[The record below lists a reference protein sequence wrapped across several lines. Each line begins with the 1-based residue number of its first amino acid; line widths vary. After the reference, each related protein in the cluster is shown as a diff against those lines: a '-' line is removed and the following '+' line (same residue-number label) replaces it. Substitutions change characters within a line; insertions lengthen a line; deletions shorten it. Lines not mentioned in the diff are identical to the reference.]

1 VPALALSALVVSRVL
16 EEHGSGDTIRI
27 WQIEMLCARP
37 LWWMYETM
45 SSEAAKLLACRAA
58 QTTRALLTTQVQ
70 AMCKL
75 NQPAV
80 IVKAREVDVQIV
92 QGVLDG
98 ARSKYKQ
105 TYSSD
110 APTVTMAENYLPGP
124 PSGGL
129 LAARALCTFWDSA
142 HPADHAAVSSRTVQ
156 CNL

>member
-1 VPALALSALVVSRVL
+1 MKR
-16 EEHGSGDTIRI
+16 GI
-27 WQIEMLCARP
+27 AR
-37 LWWMYETM
+37 
-45 SSEAAKLLACRAA
+45 LLACRATWIHA
-58 QTTRALLTTQVQ
+58 VLAAQVQ
-70 AMCKL
+70 AMRKL

-124 PSGGL
+124 PSGGPTVAQAL
-129 LAARALCTFWDSA
+129 RTLCVARSIPLSELSMQR
-142 HPADHAAVSSRTVQ
+142 VSVQ

>member
-1 VPALALSALVVSRVL
+1 MNRGFASVA
-16 EEHGSGDTIRI
+16 GMQCCT
-27 WQIEMLCARP
+27 
-37 LWWMYETM
+37 
-45 SSEAAKLLACRAA
+45 

-70 AMCKL
+70 AMRKL

-80 IVKAREVDVQIV
+80 IVKAREVDVSIV

-110 APTVTMAENYLPGP
+110 APTVTMAESYLPGP

-129 LAARALCTFWDSA
+129 TVGEPCAPIGQRCAQHSARTADNAAIPPQTA
-142 HPADHAAVSSRTVQ
+142 HCIFKAHNFFNAAYVVG
-156 CNL
+156 